1 MLGNRIG
8 CGLNHSIIIAP
19 DKEVYVW
26 GSSNKNELGVELLN
40 GSDQLTPYIFEIK
53 SKGSKYTALEVA
65 CGESHTALLLK
76 DDSLEKLKLIYHP
89 EIDIS
94 FYFKKL
100 RDRFEGNDEFE
111 DYNKTNFKDS
121 KKISQKKLIKFFRH
135 FLPEHKIEGEIQD
148 IINLLLKANGGK
160 IAFKEFRDQIYGT
173 RLDDGRVQ
181 TWGISENGRLGRKDG
196 SDMFVKFKQEVS
208 ITKIACGG
216 AHCLVISQGR
226 KLYAWGA
233 NAYGQLG
240 VGHRETVNEPIF
252 VPIEAEYL
260 TDIAGG
266 GSHSIALS
274 KDGKMFT
281 WGLGEGGRLGHGET
295 NLELFPKRVKLD
307 ENQIVQS
314 VAAGHSHSGC
324 IIKGE
329 IYTWGIGTYARLGH
343 GNLTNYNEPK
353 LVEFFKGRF
362 MEKLCLSFF
371 HSAVLS
377 SNGEVWAWGNS
388 KNGRLGI
395 PTSFG
400 ENQLVPTR
408 IGIGSLMG
416 ECKIVDI
423 ACGYKHGIALAKSG
437 HVFSWGCALN
447 GKLGTVTN
455 VSEEPLPKE
464 VKIPKT
470 KKSNKKKNN
479 RDNAPLSSTEL
490 VSISCS
496 YFNSYCLTN
505 AGEILVW
512 GSNAVGQCGVPT
524 IEPTESKKEAPENE
538 KKAAKEA
545 DLGQND
551 KMIREVKAI
560 KGSYSSEPILIE
572 ELKLRKFKHIDSNG
586 ESFMSVTFDGKVI
599 VWGSND
605 QGQLGT
611 GYSPTYSYNN
621 APTELTNFKRT
632 EMKVVSCGAKH
643 SAFLAENGEVYMC
656 GSSENGRLGLGET
669 VMNRSSPYQFIP
681 RLILGLPNIKKIS
694 CGVSHTAA
702 IDCSYHLWAWG
713 NGWFGKLGVGNTEQY
728 IDPKSVALNSFF
740 PNLEFNESS
749 GGDEKLKEV
758 FCGEMH
764 TLILTNK
771 GNVYGA
777 GFDKCVGVDITG
789 TSEICYFI
797 KLDFLK
803 NVKNVAVGI
812 DHSLVVTNRGQIYG
826 WGSNKYNKLGPID
839 YEGGVNSDYLE
850 CRQIIIKHT
859 TPFEKVAAGSNHS
872 AAISSDG
879 VVFLWG
885 ASASGRLGNG
895 DLDADVV
902 IEPVKL
908 RKIYQWLQS
917 NTTEN
922 LITKEVDEDEQY
934 AIQSML
940 KNEPVEQNIETLL
953 TEDQNIVNRLESLLI
968 KFDSVRKVQEQREN
982 LISYIE
988 SLIVA
993 KIEGL
998 PYISKPDFKLTL
1010 PPIVSKNFQ
1019 LYEFLLACMQSH
1031 PCYMAK
1037 LVEHNPH
1044 LPTTEV
1050 SAIFKAIYGDMST
1063 NPQKLRRLMLL
1074 YKLVLKISVANTDFQ
1089 RSMKMKAGDISAY
1102 IYFYILQSQICNKQF
1117 FAVLASEI
1125 MGIVRK
1131 VSLLSIQHENEN
1143 QQNLE
1148 NEELRNLERV
1158 KNGNEAN
1165 LVENQEELK
1174 HLKEQKLK
1182 KIEEAKEGIHK
1193 IRDALNYKQLEEL
1206 GELPPELKKI
1216 YEQRKKNYQKAAKE
1230 VKAMIKNILEHD
1242 PKVRQRLSPEQKLSN
1257 EVKFMYKDLPSVFKE
1272 RFKEQCNSQEGIY
1285 ILESKTVMLFFAPL
1299 VEMLREPIRLKRTSL
1314 IEFEKSMGIYKETEG
1329 KGDEENKHEKE
1340 NSNARSFDNMVNM
1353 YKIGFNLM
1361 ADYIEELGEWK
1372 KAVIDDS
1379 DKSQSS
1385 KNASKKY
1392 QKLCKYRSK
1401 LVKELTNVSDL
1412 NLTDLSLAD
1421 MLTTSLEADDYTLTI
1436 TLEDLC
1442 NLHLLLLNN
1451 EKIIKKNFGE
1461 NDPVYIIIKSLGNV
1475 KDLFRKIL
1483 SGDTRSVKLNLKLP
1497 MRWLLRERALQSCRE
1512 CKTPLTYSLLR
1523 KRPDEEKADEPLMV
1537 PTLWRCWNC
1546 GNTQNGWHMKCIEC
1560 SAIRRDFPRE
1570 ALFKN
1575 FQQTFV
1581 NEELSMFTQ
1590 ILYEIPAIPP
1600 HVSPFKFIEN
1610 LQEKQQTGTFLMQ
1623 KLKAFVEI
1631 LRDIGNQDLPP
1642 EQRAEDNILRL
1653 EYEAKYEY
1661 RLRESHKAYLDS
1673 MNNTLGDIED
1683 KIKLICLQF
1692 NQNTIAT
1699 LKQASAAIARGKN
1712 TIESGAEAKR
1722 SKRAQGRFTVDYLFK
1737 NRILSSLELPE
1748 TIKKNTSFYFT
1759 EIESG
1764 AFEVRIVLREDR
1776 NYLCLPREPIEVK
1789 IIGFSIGV
1797 DKLKAM
1803 RRTMNFRAE
1812 TSFENGKVTFNVFEF
1827 VRMLG
1832 SLLGKCKQSEF

>member
-1 MLGNRIG
+1 MSNKVSGNRIG

-40 GSDQLTPYIFEIK
+40 GSDQPIPYKFEIK
-53 SKGSKYTALEVA
+53 SQGSKYTALEVA

-76 DDSLEKLKLIYHP
+76 DDSLPKLKLIYHP
-89 EIDIS
+89 IIDVS
-94 FYFKKL
+94 YCFKMVIAEL
-100 RDRFEGNDEFE
+100 DRKNTSIEKFIKD
-111 DYNKTNFKDS
+111 NFKDL
-121 KKISQKKLIKFFRH
+121 KKLNQHKLEEFFKV
-135 FLPEHKIEGEIQD
+135 FLPNQQESDRET
-148 IINLLLKANGGK
+148 IIKLLLKPHGK
-160 IAFKEFRDQIYGT
+160 KIPYKEFRDQIYGA
-173 RLDDGRVQ
+173 RLDDGRVL
-181 TWGISENGRLGRKDG
+181 TWGIPDNGRLGRKEG
-196 SDMFVKFKQEVS
+196 GEMFVNFKKEVS

-216 AHCLVISQGR
+216 AHCLAISQGR
-226 KLYAWGA
+226 KLYGWGA
-233 NAYGQLG
+233 NSYGQLG
-240 VGHRETVNEPIF
+240 VGHREMVSEPIF
-252 VPIEAEYL
+252 ISLEAEYL
-260 TDIAGG
+260 VDIAAG

-274 KDGKMFT
+274 RSGEMFT

-295 NLELFPKRVKLD
+295 NLELLPRKVRFDGDV
-307 ENQIVQS
+307 EVES

-343 GNLTNYNEPK
+343 GNLTDYYEPK

-416 ECKIVDI
+416 ECKIIDI

-447 GKLGTVTN
+447 GKLGILTN

-464 VKIPKT
+464 IKWP
-470 KKSNKKKNN
+470 KSNKSKKKKKG
-479 RDNAPLSSTEL
+479 NAPLSSTEL
-490 VSISCS
+490 TSVSCS

-505 AGEILVW
+505 AGEILAW
-512 GSNAVGQCGVPT
+512 GSNIVGQCGVPT
-524 IEPTESKKEAPENE
+524 VVNSEFKKE
-538 KKAAKEA
+538 
-545 DLGQND
+545 GQNSD
-551 KMIREVKAI
+551 KMASKEMENTENIDNRIIKEVRSI
-560 KGSYSSEPILIE
+560 KENHCSEPILIE
-572 ELKLRKFKHIDSNG
+572 ALKMNKFKYIHSNG
-586 ESFMSVTFDGKVI
+586 ESFMAVTFDGKVF

-611 GYSPTYSYNN
+611 GFSPTCSYNN
-621 APTELTNFKRT
+621 TPTELVNFKRT
-632 EMKVVSCGAKH
+632 EMKVVSCGVKH

-669 VMNRSSPYQFIP
+669 VMNPSSPYQFIP

-713 NGWFGKLGVGNTEQY
+713 SGWFGKLGTGNSEEY
-728 IDPKSVALNSFF
+728 IYPQKVPLSTFY
-740 PNLEFNESS
+740 PNLEFSESLES
-749 GGDEKLKEV
+749 EERLKEV

-764 TLILTNK
+764 TLLLTSK
-771 GNVYGA
+771 GNIYGA
-777 GFDKCVGVDITG
+777 GFDKCVGIDIIG
-789 TSEICYFI
+789 SSEIFYFTRLDCI
-797 KLDFLK
+797 KD
-803 NVKNVAVGI
+803 VKSLAVGL

-826 WGSNKYNKLGPID
+826 WGSNKYNKLGPLDFIEGIKGD
-839 YEGGVNSDYLE
+839 YVE
-850 CRQIIIKHT
+850 CRQIIINHN
-859 TPFEKVAAGSNHS
+859 TPFDKVAAGSNHS

-879 VVFLWG
+879 LVFLWG
-885 ASASGRLGNG
+885 ATASGRLGNG
-895 DLDADVV
+895 KSDTETVL
-902 IEPVKL
+902 EPVKL
-908 RKIYQWLQS
+908 RKIYDWLHS
-917 NTTEN
+917 NTAEN
-922 LITKEVDEDEQY
+922 LITKEVEDDEQY
-934 AIQSML
+934 ALQSML

-953 TEDQNIVNRLESLLI
+953 TEDQNIVYRLENLLL
-968 KFDSVRKVQEQREN
+968 KFDEVRDVQEKREN

-993 KIEGL
+993 KIEGI
-998 PYISKPDFKLTL
+998 PSISSPDFKLTL

-1019 LYEFLLACMQSH
+1019 LYEFLLACMQTH

-1074 YKLVLKISVANTDFQ
+1074 YKLILKISVANTDFQ

-1102 IYFYILQSQICNKQF
+1102 IYFYILQSQNCNKQF

-1131 VSLLSIQHENEN
+1131 VSLNASHPEAENLDAQEKEEMNRLESFKSNNEEN
-1143 QQNLE
+1143 QAGAADYKQKK
-1148 NEELRNLERV
+1148 NER
-1158 KNGNEAN
+1158 
-1165 LVENQEELK
+1165 
-1174 HLKEQKLK
+1174 LK

-1193 IRDALNYKQLEEL
+1193 IRDALNYKQLEDL
-1206 GELPPELKKI
+1206 GELPPELQSI
-1216 YEQRKKNYQKAAKE
+1216 YEQRKKNYQKAAYE
-1230 VKAMIKNILEHD
+1230 VKSMIKKILTND
-1242 PKVRQRLSPEQKLSN
+1242 PKVRQRISPDQKLSN

-1272 RFKEQCNSQEGIY
+1272 RFKEQCNSQEGIH
-1285 ILESKTVMLFFAPL
+1285 ILDSKIVMLFFAPL
-1299 VEMLREPIRLKRTSL
+1299 VEMLREPIRLKRISL
-1314 IEFEKSMGIYKETEG
+1314 AEFEKSMGMDNQKNHKSFDEIVNIYKT
-1329 KGDEENKHEKE
+1329 
-1340 NSNARSFDNMVNM
+1340 
-1353 YKIGFNLM
+1353 GFNLI

-1372 KAVIDDS
+1372 KPSIDDS

-1385 KNASKKY
+1385 KTLSKKY
-1392 QKLCKYRSK
+1392 QKECKYRGK

-1451 EKIIKKNFGE
+1451 QKILKKNFGE
-1461 NDPVYIIIKSLGNV
+1461 SDPVFIIIESLGNV
-1475 KDLFRKIL
+1475 RDLFRKIL
-1483 SGDTRSVKLNLKLP
+1483 SGDTKSVKLNLKLP
-1497 MRWLLRERALQSCRE
+1497 MRWLLRERAMQSCKE
-1512 CKTPLTYSLLR
+1512 CKTPLTYSLLK
-1523 KRPDEEKADEPLMV
+1523 KRPDEDKADEPLTV

-1560 SAIRRDFPRE
+1560 TAIRRDFPKE

-1575 FQQTFV
+1575 FQQNFI
-1581 NEELSMFTQ
+1581 NEELTMFTQ
-1590 ILYEIPAIPP
+1590 ILYEIPPIPP

-1610 LQEKQQTGTFLMQ
+1610 MQEKQQSGTFLMQ
-1623 KLKAFVEI
+1623 KLKTFVEI
-1631 LRDIGNQDLPP
+1631 LKEIGNQDLPP
-1642 EQRAEDNILRL
+1642 DQRAEDNILRL
-1653 EYEAKYEY
+1653 EFEANFEY
-1661 RLRESHKAYLDS
+1661 KLRESHKAYLDS

-1692 NQNTIAT
+1692 RQNTIAT

-1712 TIESGAEAKR
+1712 TIESGSSTKR

-1737 NRILSSLELPE
+1737 KKILSSLDLPE

-1832 SLLGKCKQSEF
+1832 SLLGKCKQAEF